1 MTLSA
6 AGARRV
12 AVAVQAATAAGIG
25 WQLTQHAGWQWPAAM
40 IAGVVAVLAGLAV
53 GIAQAFANSSSAT

>member
-12 AVAVQAATAAGIG
+12 AVALQAATAAGIG

-40 IAGVVAVLAGLAV
+40 IAGVWRYSPALP
-53 GIAQAFANSSSAT
+53 